1 MTAPEAFEKWW
12 QALPLRN
19 GEITAD
25 HIRQAWDAG
34 VMFMENSA
42 DKQEDAAYRNGYMQA
57 WREWSACVGG
67 RGVSV
72 GDLERMERRRARM
85 ENYGC

>member
-34 VMFMENSA
+34 VIFER
-42 DKQEDAAYRNGYMQA
+42 DACHKLARSFAVEPGDGDA
-57 WREWSACVGG
+57 STAETVAASIAC
-67 RGVSV
+67 RTL
-72 GDLERMERRRARM
+72 DERR
-85 ENYGC
+85 

>member
-1 MTAPEAFEKWW
+1 MSTAPEAFEKWW

-34 VMFMENSA
+34 VLFERGACATEADTMARQNRAGFRNAADEDFTTRMIVNELSA
-42 DKQEDAAYRNGYMQA
+42 LADAIRK
-57 WREWSACVGG
+57 RT
-67 RGVSV
+67 
-72 GDLERMERRRARM
+72 
-85 ENYGC
+85 